1 MLLEIKKAEKLY
13 YVIAKDQ
20 YLFSDDA
27 VKYYK
32 LTVALDRLKDTVKIL
47 NGIKLN
53 GRWNENAVNFVLWIN
68 YADLLV
74 ACIDE
79 IAKSFSIGITYEQ
92 NIFWGYHGLAN
103 KTDKDFFRFI
113 RAIVLPH
120 ALQLDDNRQ
129 KEFTNGQRAFCPR
142 VVWDKREEK
151 KSIKIVYYNAEIHND
166 LHTYNIAIE
175 DIEKFIVKCYGTLDF
190 LIETICKM
198 KNKQKGHIK
207 NRLKNEFY
215 NYNATTK
222 EKCRF
227 LKELT
232 VKYGDINDKAGRSFD
247 ISMLDRCERIL
258 NMKFSGRNRKLFIQ
272 YRKALDLALDDY
284 YDFLCQQ
291 SHDEKLL
298 DLVLFPHYDYTS
310 KTDFEGLGYSVNKII
325 TELENFDSYVE
336 MYDFPEYYEE
346 LKPCLSDK
354 ATVTRAMSMDRVC
367 YLVIMSFFMDKVKY
381 VAKYQEAFSDIKN

>member
-1 MLLEIKKAEKLY
+1 MLLDIKKAEKLY

-207 NRLKNEFY
+207 NRLKMNFIIIMP
-215 NYNATTK
+215 
-222 EKCRF
+222 
-227 LKELT
+227 LQ
-232 VKYGDINDKAGRSFD
+232 
-247 ISMLDRCERIL
+247 
-258 NMKFSGRNRKLFIQ
+258 RKNV
-272 YRKALDLALDDY
+272 
-284 YDFLCQQ
+284 DF
-291 SHDEKLL
+291 
-298 DLVLFPHYDYTS
+298 
-310 KTDFEGLGYSVNKII
+310 
-325 TELENFDSYVE
+325 
-336 MYDFPEYYEE
+336 
-346 LKPCLSDK
+346 
-354 ATVTRAMSMDRVC
+354 
-367 YLVIMSFFMDKVKY
+367 
-381 VAKYQEAFSDIKN
+381 